1 MWVGCVC
8 TNTNIHK
15 PTHLQTQTQGVTLP
29 DAIANAILDTQSIK
43 EQINAA
49 SNAKDTAAVN
59 AQTSVYNA
67 ELDAA
72 VTLYTAEPT
81 WATTATLAKMVG
93 ACVIASLVRSFLL
106 SDEAH
111 STH

>member
-72 VTLYTAEPT
+72 VTLYTAE
-81 WATTATLAKMVG
+81 V
-93 ACVIASLVRSFLL
+93 
-106 SDEAH
+106 AH
-111 STH
+111 SLLCNDDDDDGQRQQTTHR